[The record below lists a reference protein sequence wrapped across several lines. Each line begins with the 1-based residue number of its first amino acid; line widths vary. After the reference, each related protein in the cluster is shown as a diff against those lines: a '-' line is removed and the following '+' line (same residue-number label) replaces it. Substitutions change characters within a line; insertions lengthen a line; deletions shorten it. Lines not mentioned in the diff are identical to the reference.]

1 MYTVYFS
8 AHKPNATHWKW
19 TCFSHTFAKKNRL
32 KQRER
37 GSDLDLYDLFET
49 RVRFDFELTDLGK
62 VVAALDL
69 VCRWI
74 VAAPHNKW
82 LLIIMVDTGNKCGA
96 QSGYPFQLIL
106 FRNANLIIIS
116 SFVLAGKPSHGSTL
130 PARKR
135 QRILSYRPYSQ

>member
-1 MYTVYFS
+1 
-8 AHKPNATHWKW
+8 
-19 TCFSHTFAKKNRL
+19 
-32 KQRER
+32 
-37 GSDLDLYDLFET
+37 LYDLFET

-116 SFVLAGKPSHGSTL
+116 SFVLAGKPSHGTAL
-130 PARKR
+130 PARKGSESEVTDPIHSSESAATDGNR
-135 QRILSYRPYSQ
+135 LFKLPLGFSLTFIFSQTFILVAILMANES